1 MFPLRQSRALE
12 EELSSISRG
21 GSQEEENEG
30 KYDLLILESCL
41 VEDDSSPWIVDSGAT
56 NHVCSSM
63 QWTESWTQ
71 LEEGSFSMRV
81 GSGDVVLAR
90 AVGVVRLHFG
100 SCFIILDNVYLIPG
114 FTRNL
119 ISVSKLLEQLY
130 SVSFNNKSVIIAK
143 NGLNICSGL
152 NENNL
157 YVLRPLIHTTL
168 LNAELFKVENPK
180 TKRQKIPLE
189 NET

>member
-1 MFPLRQSRALE
+1 M
-12 EELSSISRG
+12 
-21 GSQEEENEG
+21 
-30 KYDLLILESCL
+30 D
-41 VEDDSSPWIVDSGAT
+41 
-56 NHVCSSM
+56 
-63 QWTESWTQ
+63 
-71 LEEGSFSMRV
+71 V
-81 GSGDVVLAR
+81 GSGDVVSAR
-90 AVGVVRLHFG
+90 VVGVVRLHFG

-168 LNAELFKVENPK
+168 LNAELFKVEKPK
-180 TKRQKIPLE
+180 TKRQKISPE
-189 NET
+189 N